1 MSNGSPNDS
10 SLPEKHFKVRQTS
23 TLKSLLIPPARQRL
37 LGDIIALY
45 SCKPTRERVKLYTT
59 DCFYDDQFVSANDR
73 YKMTGQWF
81 ALPKLFKKSKNE
93 GYQVI
98 NASRMIHCWFN
109 LRMSRQVHWVVS
121 RNFNI
126 DPEYEWRQFLDTIR
140 LRLFQEVYLN
150 LPPLMRWYR
159 YPLILQQQIRNFR
172 KLNTAKTMRME
183 RIIIVISHSKSG
195 KLTRWRGIWTA
206 MCASV
211 RKWWEK
217 RIPQECSKVQ

>member
-1 MSNGSPNDS
+1 
-10 SLPEKHFKVRQTS
+10 
-23 TLKSLLIPPARQRL
+23 
-37 LGDIIALY
+37 
-45 SCKPTRERVKLYTT
+45 
-59 DCFYDDQFVSANDR
+59 
-73 YKMTGQWF
+73 
-81 ALPKLFKKSKNE
+81 
-93 GYQVI
+93 
-98 NASRMIHCWFN
+98 
-109 LRMSRQVHWVVS
+109 MSRQVHWVVS

-195 KLTRWRGIWTA
+195 KLTR
-206 MCASV
+206 
-211 RKWWEK
+211 
-217 RIPQECSKVQ
+217 